1 MFVAAED
8 TLGLDCYFHLFFF
21 VLFKIRPKW
30 LKMEAKISIGNAHT
44 ACLKRLFISPSG
56 KAIKNV
62 IMMSKSSMYHLKDKV
77 QSSIVIIIVA
87 VTMHAISRNREG
99 SSHWNSLLQ

>member
-1 MFVAAED
+1 MAEN
-8 TLGLDCYFHLFFF
+8 GSENQYRQC
-21 VLFKIRPKW
+21 
-30 LKMEAKISIGNAHT
+30 HT

-77 QSSIVIIIVA
+77 QSSMVKITAAMVMQA
-87 VTMHAISRNREG
+87 MSKKRDGNN
-99 SSHWNSLLQ
+99 HWNSLLQ

>member
-1 MFVAAED
+1 
-8 TLGLDCYFHLFFF
+8 
-21 VLFKIRPKW
+21 
-30 LKMEAKISIGNAHT
+30 MEAKISIGNAHT

-77 QSSIVIIIVA
+77 QSSMVKITAAMV
-87 VTMHAISRNREG
+87 MQEMSKKRDGNN
-99 SSHWNSLLQ
+99 HWNSLLQ